1 MVYYL
6 HGYCKLRQVIA
17 LRATLD
23 SMWGAAPPQPP
34 IAKRRNV
41 SLRSQVHNQQFKGG
55 FYMNRTRPKQIVIRM
70 SEEEYQAIKKK
81 VDLSGKSQQDYL
93 INVLTNK
100 VILNTDGIKA
110 ITPDLKRIGVNLNQ
124 IAKICNQGKD
134 ATYDEIHRIGEELN
148 DVWRLLKRLAQGRV
162 SDEQ

>member
-1 MVYYL
+1 
-6 HGYCKLRQVIA
+6 
-17 LRATLD
+17 
-23 SMWGAAPPQPP
+23 
-34 IAKRRNV
+34 
-41 SLRSQVHNQQFKGG
+41 
-55 FYMNRTRPKQIVIRM
+55 MNRTRPKQIVIRM